1 MTLESFVTLGKK
13 RIEESGIEC
22 ADPMLH
28 MKQIL
33 GVSIGLDSLNFYSR
47 WSEPLTDAEIELANQ
62 FLERRLRGEPFQYLV
77 GYEWFWHSRFN
88 VGPGVLIPR
97 KETEHLV
104 EELLKL
110 RGSES
115 LKIGELGA
123 GSGNIGISVLLE
135 RPQWEWHAFEIN
147 PESMPYLGRNLG
159 ELLPLDAK
167 YFVHEGNFFELSKDF
182 APYDVIV
189 SNPPY
194 IAAPEME
201 KLSREVKSE
210 PRLALVGG
218 EEGTEI
224 LKHFIA
230 ASFQFLKPGGLFL
243 TEIGSDQGPK
253 IKEVLENSGFK
264 SVEVLNDYSGLP
276 RIAKGFK

>member
-13 RIEESGIEC
+13 RIQESGIEC

-33 GVSIGLDSLNFYSR
+33 GASAGIDSLNFYSR
-47 WSEPLTDAEIELANQ
+47 WTEPLTETELQLATQ
-62 FLERRLRGEPFQYLV
+62 FLERRLCGEPFQYLV
-77 GYEWFWHSRFN
+77 GYEWFWHSRFS

-104 EELLKL
+104 EELL
-110 RGSES
+110 RFSS
-115 LKIGELGA
+115 PSPARVGELGA

-135 RPQWEWHAFEIN
+135 RPEWEWHGFEIN
-147 PESMPYLGRNLG
+147 PESIPYLGRNIG

-167 YFVHEGNFFELSKDF
+167 YFIHEGNFFELSKEF
-182 APYDVIV
+182 SPYDVIV

-194 IAAPEME
+194 IAASQVEG
-201 KLSREVKSE
+201 LSQEVRTE

-218 EEGTEI
+218 KEGTEI
-224 LKHFIA
+224 LEHLIA

-243 TEIGSDQGPK
+243 SEIGSDQEFKVKEILKAVGFRST
-253 IKEVLENSGFK
+253 EVLK
-264 SVEVLNDYSGLP
+264 DYSGLP
-276 RIAKGFK
+276 RVAKGYK